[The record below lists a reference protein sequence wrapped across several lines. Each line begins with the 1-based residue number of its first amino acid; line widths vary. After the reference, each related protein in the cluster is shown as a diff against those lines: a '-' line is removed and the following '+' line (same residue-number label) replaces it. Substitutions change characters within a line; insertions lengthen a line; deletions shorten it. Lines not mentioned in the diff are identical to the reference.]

1 MSVNAN
7 PTWVF
12 EVEQGS
18 GTEIEVKFVN
28 GATRIDFNA
37 ELEDGAVR
45 VRVGVRADELVHA
58 RHDRRRQLRP
68 GNTSDDR
75 STDDNSGP
83 GNADDDSSSGHGSNS
98 GPGSSGHSHD
108 D

>member
-1 MSVNAN
+1 MNAN

-12 EVEQGS
+12 EIEQGS

-45 VRVGVRADELVHA
+45 VRVGVRAD
-58 RHDRRRQLRP
+58 DSSTPGTIGDDNSGP
-68 GNTSDDR
+68 GNASDDR
-75 STDDNSGP
+75 SADDNSGP
-83 GNADDDSSSGHGSNS
+83 GNADDDSSSGHGSDS
-98 GPGSSGHSHD
+98 GPGSSGHSRD

>member
-1 MSVNAN
+1 MNAN

-12 EVEQGS
+12 EIEQGS

-45 VRVGVRADELVHA
+45 VRVGVRGRRLIHD

-68 GNTSDDR
+68 GER
-75 STDDNSGP
+75 E
-83 GNADDDSSSGHGSNS
+83 
-98 GPGSSGHSHD
+98 
-108 D
+108 